1 MKEILHEATF
11 TQGRDSGSAC
21 ALRRIRFFRKT
32 KPAIL
37 AMKGS
42 LRFGLQIL
50 CASRSSKRR
59 LPKAGIDDWKK
70 PKQAHE

>member
-1 MKEILHEATF
+1 MEEIEHEATL

-21 ALRRIRFFRKT
+21 ALRRIRVFRET

-37 AMKGS
+37 ATTGW

-50 CASRSSKRR
+50 CASRSNKRR
-59 LPKAGIDDWKK
+59 LPKAGIDDWK